1 MKAIELFVGAGGLGM
16 GTANAG
22 FEHAAVIEWNHD
34 ACETIR
40 ANQANA
46 VAPVTTWPL
55 FEADA
60 STFDFRPF
68 ADQVALVAGGPPCQ
82 PFSIAGKHR
91 GNQDTRDMFPHAVRA
106 VREIRPQ
113 AFMFENV
120 RGLTRHSFAHYFEY
134 ILLQL
139 QHPEI
144 VRKED
149 EPWLNHLSRLERHHT
164 GGSMEGLRY
173 NIAFRV
179 LNAADYGVPQKR
191 ERVFIVGFRSDLV
204 ANFSFPTPTHTREA
218 LQWSKWATGEYWD
231 THRILKKNRPSA
243 KPEEVAAFDGQL
255 FAQGQRWRTVR
266 DALANLPDPREACAA
281 EIPNHRFQ
289 PGAKCYKG
297 HTGSLMDEPA
307 KTLKAGD
314 HGVPGGENMMLLPD
328 GSYRYFTVRETARL
342 QTFPD
347 EYVFQG
353 SWSESMRQLGNAV
366 PVDLAAIVAKSV
378 RDHIEEAICS

>member
-60 STFDFRPF
+60 RTFDFRPF

-106 VREIRPQ
+106 VREIRPK

-139 QHPEI
+139 RIRSCSQGS
-144 VRKED
+144 RT
-149 EPWLNHLSRLERHHT
+149 WLNHLSRLERHHT
-164 GGSMEGLRY
+164 GGCMEGLVT
-173 NIAFRV
+173 ISLFAC
-179 LNAADYGVPQKR
+179 LMPP
-191 ERVFIVGFRSDLV
+191 ITGFRRNGRGVHRWLPQRFGRELEFSNPDHTGKHCNG
-204 ANFSFPTPTHTREA
+204 AN
-218 LQWSKWATGEYWD
+218 
-231 THRILKKNRPSA
+231 
-243 KPEEVAAFDGQL
+243 
-255 FAQGQRWRTVR
+255 GQRASIGRHTV
-266 DALANLPDPREACAA
+266 
-281 EIPNHRFQ
+281 F
-289 PGAKCYKG
+289 
-297 HTGSLMDEPA
+297 
-307 KTLKAGD
+307 
-314 HGVPGGENMMLLPD
+314 
-328 GSYRYFTVRETARL
+328 
-342 QTFPD
+342 
-347 EYVFQG
+347 
-353 SWSESMRQLGNAV
+353 
-366 PVDLAAIVAKSV
+366 
-378 RDHIEEAICS
+378 